1 MANYV
6 DDTNPPIWGDNTTE
20 VIINLFVIAQKVF
33 TQFANNKMKA
43 NHDNCQ
49 LLFHKDNSVSIH
61 DNNIH
66 GLAIEMY
73 EGCVA
78 QGQQLAIRN

>member
-33 TQFANNKMKA
+33 T
-43 NHDNCQ
+43 
-49 LLFHKDNSVSIH
+49 
-61 DNNIH
+61 
-66 GLAIEMY
+66 
-73 EGCVA
+73 
-78 QGQQLAIRN
+78 